1 MLLGEQGKP
10 HGYSIKE
17 TIIREVG
24 YKGEKA
30 GNSYN
35 SQGVKD
41 NLKSKCHSVIERIG
55 FNE

>member
-10 HGYSIKE
+10 LGYSIKGI
-17 TIIREVG
+17 IIREVG

-30 GNSYN
+30 GSSYN

-41 NLKSKCHSVIERIG
+41 NLKSKCLSVIERIG